1 MKTIIATLIV
11 SVATATSA
19 FALDANQL
27 GVPGSLNK
35 DYKAS
40 AIQVS
45 GFAGVA
51 GGFDN
56 AVDANQGGVPASLM
70 RASHNAG
77 TFGFTGVADDFESSL
92 DANQDGIPAS
102 LR

>member
-1 MKTIIATLIV
+1 MKTLIATLIV

-35 DYKAS
+35 GYEAS
-40 AIQVS
+40 FVQVS
-45 GFAGVA
+45 GFTGVA
-51 GGFDN
+51 GNYDN

-70 RASHNAG
+70 QGSNDAG
-77 TFGFTGVADDFESSL
+77 TFGFTGVAGDFENRL